1 MNIRKKLLCMLLI
14 CSMFSGFVCAE
25 NQKLVLH
32 HADGTETEVELLTRP
47 KIQVQ
52 GSWFIVNSDIVNLT
66 YEAKDILSFTYSGID
81 KTGIASME
89 SDYRQEEGQLV
100 FKGIKQ
106 TDKVSL
112 YTIDGKQLPVAPT
125 IVGSDAVLPLAS
137 IKKGTY
143 LLKVNNRTT
152 KFMKR

>member
-1 MNIRKKLLCMLLI
+1 MYSVFCGL
-14 CSMFSGFVCAE
+14 VCAE

-32 HADGTETEVELLTRP
+32 HGDGSETEVELLSRP

-52 GSWFIVNSDIVNLT
+52 GDWFIVSSEIVNLT
-66 YEAKDILSFTYSGID
+66 FEAGDILGFTYSGID
-81 KTGIASME
+81 KTGIVSLD
-89 SDYRQEEGQLV
+89 SDYRPEEGQLV

-106 TDKVSL
+106 TDKVSV
-112 YTIDGKQLPVAPT
+112 YTIDGKLLPVAPT
-125 IVGSDAVLPLAS
+125 FVGSDAVLPLTS